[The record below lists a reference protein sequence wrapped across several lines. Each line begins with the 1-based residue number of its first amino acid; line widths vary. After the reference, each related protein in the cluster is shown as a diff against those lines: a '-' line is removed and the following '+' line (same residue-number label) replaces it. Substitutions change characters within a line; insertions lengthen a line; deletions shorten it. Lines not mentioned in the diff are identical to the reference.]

1 MIPWKTYSDRRKTSI
16 EEVIK
21 HHKLESYEE
30 VLSHLTNMF
39 IETPDR
45 SLVEKALNQN
55 SKPTKGTEAKSE
67 QPKTSKSLAVK
78 SDAEDSSAVWQD
90 GLDAAYEANASKQKT
105 GSRKKSTAKKT
116 STSTRTRNKSV
127 QKK

>member
-21 HHKLESYEE
+21 HHKLQTYEE

-39 IETPDR
+39 IETPSR

-55 SKPTKGTEAKSE
+55 TETAKNAEVKSE
-67 QPKTSKSLAVK
+67 KSKAGASSTPINKV
-78 SDAEDSSAVWQD
+78 EDSSAVWQD

-105 GSRKKSTAKKT
+105 GSRKKSPSKKS
-116 STSTRTRNKSV
+116 STSTRTRKKTV